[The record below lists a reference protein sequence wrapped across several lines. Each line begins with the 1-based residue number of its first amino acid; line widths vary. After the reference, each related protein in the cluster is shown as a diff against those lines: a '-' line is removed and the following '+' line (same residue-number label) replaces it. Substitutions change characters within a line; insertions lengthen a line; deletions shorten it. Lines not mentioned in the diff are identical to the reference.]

1 MNLEERVRIM
11 SKRKLDYLGVSA
23 FCESM
28 AMMVQAGIQ
37 TDEAIALLQSGRE
50 LSGGVLEQGL
60 QVMREQVE
68 QGSGLAAAM
77 EETGIFPDYALRM
90 IAAGESSGR
99 LEDIL
104 FRLAR
109 YYADQK
115 TISEKLKNAVTYP
128 AAMLGLIIAVL
139 LVLLVMVL
147 PAFTDV
153 YNKLTGSLSASSYS
167 YVRWAYVF
175 CYIALAV
182 MIVIAL
188 ALAAGLM
195 LWNRGQREKLE
206 ALLEKIPL
214 CRQILETMAKFR
226 FTSALAT
233 FLASGEMQD
242 EAVLNSIPMTDYAPL
257 EEKLKS
263 CARRME
269 EGHSIAQAA
278 YDEALFE
285 PVYGRML
292 LAGERS
298 GSLEHVLGRLTEL
311 LEGSCGTLVDR
322 LVGIVD
328 PLLSGVL
335 MVTVGLSLISAMLP
349 LIGMMNAVA

>member
-1 MNLEERVRIM
+1 M

-37 TDEAIALLQSGRE
+37 SDEAVSLLQSDGQAT
-50 LSGGVLEQGL
+50 GGVLEEGLAVMKEQLDQGT
-60 QVMREQVE
+60 
-68 QGSGLAAAM
+68 GLAAAM
-77 EETGIFPDYALRM
+77 KASGIFPDYALQM
-90 IAAGESSGR
+90 IEAGENSGR

-104 FRLAR
+104 FRLSK
-109 YYADQK
+109 YYAEQK
-115 TISEKLKNAVTYP
+115 TISEKLRSAVTYP
-128 AAMLGLIIAVL
+128 AAMLVLIIAVL
-139 LVLLVMVL
+139 AVMLIMVL
-147 PAFTDV
+147 PSFTDV
-153 YNKLTGSLSASSYS
+153 YNKLTGSLAASSYS

-175 CYIALAV
+175 CWIAL
-182 MIVIAL
+182 VIMVL
-188 ALAAGLM
+188 LAAALLIGRA
-195 LWNRGQREKLE
+195 LWSGGGRERVE
-206 ALLEKIPL
+206 ALLRRNSL
-214 CRQILETMAKFR
+214 CAAILESMGKFR

-242 EAVLNSIPMTDYAPL
+242 EAVLSSIPMTDCRPV
-257 EEKLKS
+257 EEKLRK
-263 CARRME
+263 CVARME

-278 YDEALFE
+278 YDEGLFE

-298 GSLEHVLGRLTEL
+298 GNLERVLQRLTEL
-311 LEGSCGTLVDR
+311 LEENCTNLVDR

-335 MVTVGLSLISAMLP
+335 MVTVGLSLLSVMLP
-349 LIGMMNAVA
+349 LIGMMNAVV

>member
-1 MNLEERVRIM
+1 M
-11 SKRKLDYLGVSA
+11 SKKKLDELGVSA

-28 AMMVQAGIQ
+28 AMMVQSGIQ
-37 TDEAIALLQSGRE
+37 TDEAISLLQSEHG
-50 LSGGVLEQGL
+50 SKAGVLERGL
-60 QVMREQVE
+60 AVMKEQVDR
-68 QGSGLAAAM
+68 GAGLAAAM
-77 EETGIFPDYALRM
+77 KESGIFPDYALEM
-90 IAAGESSGR
+90 IEAGERAGR
-99 LEDIL
+99 LEDVL
-104 FRLAR
+104 FRLSR

-115 TISEKLKNAVTYP
+115 TISEKLHNAVTYP

-195 LWNRGQREKLE
+195 LWNRGQREKVE

-311 LEGSCGTLVDR
+311 LEGSCGALVDR

-335 MVTVGLSLISAMLP
+335 MVTVGLSLLSAMLP

>member
-1 MNLEERVRIM
+1 MM

-37 TDEAIALLQSGRE
+37 TDEAIALLQSGKE

-60 QVMREQVE
+60 QVMKEQVE
-68 QGSGLAAAM
+68 QGSGLARAM
-77 EETGIFPDYALRM
+77 EATGIFPDYALQM

-128 AAMLGLIIAVL
+128 AAMLVLIIAVL
-139 LVLLVMVL
+139 LVMLVMVL
-147 PAFTDV
+147 PAFTGV
-153 YNKLTGSLSASSYS
+153 YNKLTASSYS

-175 CYIALAV
+175 CWAALAV
-182 MIVIAL
+182 MIVIAA
-188 ALAAGLM
+188 ALVAGLL
-195 LWNRGQREKLE
+195 LWKNGKRKQVET
-206 ALLEKIPL
+206 LLEKIPL

-278 YDEALFE
+278 YDEELFE

-311 LEGSCGTLVDR
+311 LEGSCGALVDR

-335 MVTVGLSLISAMLP
+335 MLTVGLSLLSAMLP